1 MSEEAS
7 AGGRAKRQ
15 WLRDVLRP
23 MRPAYREVLVTSLF
37 VNLLALAVPIFVLQ
51 VYDRVVFFA
60 GISTLQGLAIGV
72 TLALA
77 FDLTLRQARS
87 RMFQR
92 VALRIDAA
100 IGRRLFEKLMALPL
114 RALEGRPASYWQA
127 LFRDIEVVRNAYS
140 GASAALMTDLPF
152 AVLFVAFILIV
163 ATPIAWVFLIIVP
176 AFVLLA
182 WLSGRTLTAA
192 NAKERQA
199 GIDRDR
205 LIGEFAA
212 GRSTIKALALADAL
226 RPAWEESHAAT
237 IERSMVRGK
246 RQDSFSNLGMELTLF
261 TTVLLT
267 TVGAVAIIDQRLTI
281 GSLIATN
288 MIASRIVSPFQQLVS
303 QWRVFAM
310 SRQATARLGD
320 VFALDEERTESK
332 IAFDRPRGRITL
344 EETTFRYGG
353 GADEKPAIDDLS
365 LNVNAPGLHALV
377 GANGSGKT
385 TLLKLMQGLYR
396 PEVGRVL
403 LDGAD
408 VKQLARKDLARWIG
422 YVPQDLFLF
431 AGTVRDNIAKA
442 DPEASDEKIVAA
454 ARLAGLHEHVIDMP
468 QGYATEIGEAGQ
480 RLSGGMRQR
489 LAIARALIGDP
500 PVLLLDE
507 PSASLDRRAE
517 EALRDTLTGLGR
529 DRNVIVVTHS
539 PILLPACANIVAL
552 EKGRI
557 AMAGPTVEILPR
569 LFGSPPERG
578 GAESGEG
585 GQAPVRSEQA

>member
-1 MSEEAS
+1 MGGESSAS
-7 AGGRAKRQ
+7 DRAKRQ
-15 WLRDVLRP
+15 WLSDVLRP
-23 MRPAYREVLVTSLF
+23 MRVAYRELLLTSLF
-37 VNLLALAVPIFVLQ
+37 INLLALAVPIFVLQ

-60 GISTLQGLAIGV
+60 GISTLQGLAMGV
-72 TLALA
+72 AIALC
-77 FDLTLRQARS
+77 FDLALRQARS

-114 RALEGRPASYWQA
+114 RALEGRPTSYWQA
-127 LFRDIEVVRNAYS
+127 LFRDIEVIRNAYS
-140 GASAALMTDLPF
+140 GASAALLTDLPF
-152 AVLFVAFILIV
+152 AVLFIAFILVI

-176 AFVLLA
+176 TFVALA

-226 RPAWEESHAAT
+226 RPSWEESHAAT
-237 IERSMVRGK
+237 IERSMARGK
-246 RQDSFSNLGMELTLF
+246 RQDSYSNMGMELTLF
-261 TTVLLT
+261 TTVMLT
-267 TVGAVAIIDQRLTI
+267 TVGAVAIINQEITI

-303 QWRVFAM
+303 QWRVYAM
-310 SRQATARLGD
+310 SRQATARLGE
-320 VFALDEERTESK
+320 VFALEEERTTSE
-332 IAFDRPRGRITL
+332 IALDRPKGRVTM
-344 EETTFRYGG
+344 EGVTFRYGG
-353 GADEKPAIDDLS
+353 GPDQKPAIDDLS
-365 LNVNAPGLHALV
+365 ININAPGLHAVV

-385 TLLKLMQGLYR
+385 TMLKLMQGLYQ
-396 PEVGRVL
+396 PDAGRVL

-408 VKQLARKDLARWIG
+408 VKQLARKELARWIG

-431 AGTVRDNIAKA
+431 AGSVRDNISKA
-442 DPEASDEKIVAA
+442 DPEASDEKIIAA
-454 ARLAGLHEHVIDMP
+454 SRLAGLHEHIIDMP
-468 QGYATEIGEAGQ
+468 EGYATEIGEAGQ

-517 EALRDTLTGLGR
+517 EALRDTLAGLAR

-539 PILLPACANIVAL
+539 PILLPGCRNIVAL

-557 AMAGPTVEILPR
+557 AMAGPSAEILPR
-569 LFGSPPERG
+569 LFGPAPAAPGQGESP
-578 GAESGEG
+578 
-585 GQAPVRSEQA
+585 APPRSQPA